1 MQLYLVEF
9 KNDGYGIYVKED
21 EYDDFARAM
30 ALLSLEYTA
39 TIVTEPMYAI
49 HWYDHIDDEWIINWC
64 TNEDYNDTL
73 AKILVADVEYE
84 IETFNI

>member
-9 KNDGYGIYVKED
+9 KNDNYTIYVKED

-39 TIVTEPMYAI
+39 IVVEDKMYSI
-49 HWYDHIDDEWIINWC
+49 HWFDYIDDEWNIIWC
-64 TNEDYNDTL
+64 TKDEFERNLEDVKN
-73 AKILVADVEYE
+73 AEVEYN
-84 IETFNI
+84 IEEYN

>member
-9 KNDGYGIYVKED
+9 KNDNYTIYVKED

-39 TIVTEPMYAI
+39 IVVEDKMYSI
-49 HWYDHIDDEWIINWC
+49 HWFDYIDDEWNIIWC
-64 TNEDYNDTL
+64 TKDEFERNLEDVKN
-73 AKILVADVEYE
+73 AEVEYY
-84 IETFNI
+84 IEEYN

>member
-9 KNDGYGIYVKED
+9 KNDNYTIYVKED

-39 TIVTEPMYAI
+39 IVVEDKMYAI
-49 HWYDHIDDEWIINWC
+49 HWFDYIDDEWSIIWC
-64 TNEDYNDTL
+64 TKDEFERNLENVKN
-73 AKILVADVEYE
+73 AEVEYY
-84 IETFNI
+84 IEEYN

>member
-9 KNDGYGIYVKED
+9 KKDNCTIYVKED

-39 TIVTEPMYAI
+39 TVVTEPMYAI
-49 HWYDHIDDEWIINWC
+49 HWYDNINDEWSIIWC
-64 TNEDYNDTL
+64 TEDEYKEELEEINNYE
-73 AKILVADVEYE
+73 VEYY
-84 IETFNI
+84 IEKYN